1 MTALNVITLEEAKEW
16 LRVDFND
23 EDTKITELIHA
34 AVQWVEGYTGL
45 YLFNREVTHEVTASE
60 SCAGTVTIFGKPNL
74 TLISID
80 GVTTDLPTVRDGS
93 FCIDS
98 TAKVIVYSI
107 GYLNKSDIP
116 QPLITAAKKFLAL
129 QYEESI
135 DGQKEVPSEIRRL
148 IDQYRLFTWF

>member
-1 MTALNVITLEEAKEW
+1 MTALDVITLVEAKDW
-16 LRVDFND
+16 LRVDFPD
-23 EDTKITELIHA
+23 EDAKITELIHA

-45 YLFNREVTHEVTASE
+45 FLFNSEVTHDVTASE

-98 TAKVIVYSI
+98 DAKVIVYSI
-107 GYLNKSDIP
+107 GYLTKAAIP

-135 DGQKEVPSEIRRL
+135 DGEKEVPSEIRRL
-148 IDQYRLFTWF
+148 ID

>member
-1 MTALNVITLEEAKEW
+1 MTALDVITLEEAKDW
-16 LRVDFND
+16 LRVDFPD
-23 EDTKITELIHA
+23 EDAKITELIYA
-34 AVQWVEGYTGL
+34 AVQWVEGYTGR
-45 YLFNREVTHEVTASE
+45 YLFNRELTHDVTASE

-80 GVTTDLPTVRDGS
+80 GVTDDLPEVRDNS
-93 FCIDS
+93 FRIDS

-116 QPLITAAKKFLAL
+116 QPLITSAKKFLAL

>member
-1 MTALNVITLEEAKEW
+1 MTPLDVISLEEAKDW
-16 LRVDFND
+16 LRVDFPD
-23 EDTKITELIHA
+23 EDAKITELIYA

-45 YLFNREVTHEVTASE
+45 FLFNRELTHDVTASE

-80 GVTTDLPTVRDGS
+80 GVTTDLPEVRGGI

-98 TAKVIVYSI
+98 NAKVIVYSI
-107 GYLNKSDIP
+107 GYLSKEAIP
-116 QPLITAAKKFLAL
+116 QPLVTAAKKFLAL

-135 DGQKEVPSEIRRL
+135 DGEKEVPSEIRRL